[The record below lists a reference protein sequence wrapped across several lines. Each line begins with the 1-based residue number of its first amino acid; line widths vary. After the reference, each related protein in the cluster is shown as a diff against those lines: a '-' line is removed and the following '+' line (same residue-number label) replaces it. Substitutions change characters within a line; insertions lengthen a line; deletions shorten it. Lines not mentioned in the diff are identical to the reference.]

1 MVGPHRAQ
9 IQGKGEGREGEV
21 TRDTASSSTPGLHSL
36 CMTAYSRAMSTT
48 QTSQTSQTSQTTR
61 TERLA
66 QARAARSARTNRRRQ
81 ARRRHLRQA
90 LTALALAAAVLTG
103 LQLYAAQGISQA
115 RQAASSTAS
124 TASSSSS
131 SSSSDASRPAMS
143 GQTSLWVT
151 EDTRAP
157 YSKDDAAATPLD
169 LPRCTTAPDTS
180 VPCLAHLHT
189 SPSGAPDRVV
199 VLEEDGSMTALVPR

>member
-48 QTSQTSQTSQTTR
+48 QTSQTSQTTR

-124 TASSSSS
+124 TASSSS